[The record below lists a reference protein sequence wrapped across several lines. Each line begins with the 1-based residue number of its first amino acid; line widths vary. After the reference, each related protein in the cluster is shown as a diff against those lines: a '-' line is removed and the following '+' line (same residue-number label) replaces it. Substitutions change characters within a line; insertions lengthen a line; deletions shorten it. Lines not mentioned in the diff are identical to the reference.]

1 MQDLM
6 PPVNTPDNAFHDGD
20 PTTGKLGT
28 IVSAQWLN
36 NNQAAIRDI
45 QQECKNIL
53 AKAGITP
60 DPRKQSQLA
69 DAITAIV
76 AKGWLEKAKN
86 GADIPN
92 KSKFVKN
99 LGFIEQATGAST
111 TTVMSQRAVTDIV
124 ASNASIGVNQQW
136 RDVTA
141 QRVGGVAYVNDT
153 GRPIAVFARTKTK
166 LAEEPEALGI
176 GGIVNGV
183 LVAFSGS
190 DYAKLKIS
198 LGINFIV
205 PVGANYVVNAQL
217 GHANNF
223 VELWTELR

>member
-20 PTTGKLGT
+20 PTTGELGT

-86 GADIPN
+86 GADILDKPE
-92 KSKFVKN
+92 FVKN
-99 LGFIEQATGAST
+99 LCI
-111 TTVMSQRAVTDIV
+111 
-124 ASNASIGVNQQW
+124 
-136 RDVTA
+136 
-141 QRVGGVAYVNDT
+141 
-153 GRPIAVFARTKTK
+153 
-166 LAEEPEALGI
+166 
-176 GGIVNGV
+176 
-183 LVAFSGS
+183 
-190 DYAKLKIS
+190 
-198 LGINFIV
+198 
-205 PVGANYVVNAQL
+205 
-217 GHANNF
+217 
-223 VELWTELR
+223 